1 MRPAPLPGGKTVK
14 IPAKYL
20 KTTCKAAFSG
30 IKKRLQANKHM
41 RKLLLI

>member
-30 IKKRLQANKHM
+30 IKKDCGPINICASSS
-41 RKLLLI
+41 